1 VDKLWSEMDG
11 IFWGIIYSTK
21 DLYEIP
27 IKKSKINSWSGERFL
42 TGIINQMKISMA
54 AV

>member
-1 VDKLWSEMDG
+1 MDG
-11 IFWGIIYSTK
+11 VFWGIIYSTK

-27 IKKSKINSWSGERFL
+27 IKKSKLNSRSGERFL
-42 TGIINQMKISMA
+42 EGIINQMKVSMA